1 MKRLRRAPPSAH
13 ARSRG
18 DQARQALITAGLR
31 LFAQQGLDGATTRD
45 IAQASGQ
52 NIAAIPYYFH
62 SKQGLYLAVA
72 HWIAKTL
79 SHSFNPLREECE
91 RHLADADATPQAA
104 LALIQRALAHLCQ
117 LMIQPQ
123 SLHLSQVIAREQM
136 FPSAASPILHQHF
149 ITPLHTLMTRLVS
162 RYVGL
167 DATHP
172 SAILHTHAL
181 IGQVL
186 AFRMARETLLTRT
199 GWSQI
204 GMEQAQQIHQVVHRH
219 TELLLTGLRQQVD
232 AAQPTA
238 LRGTRGI
245 NDE

>member
-1 MKRLRRAPPSAH
+1 MKRLRRAPPPDQ

-18 DQARQALITAGLR
+18 DQARQALIAAGLR
-31 LFAQQGLDGATTRD
+31 LFAQQGLEGATTRD
-45 IAQASGQ
+45 IAQESGQ

-72 HWIAKTL
+72 QWIATTL
-79 SHSFNPLREECE
+79 SHSFSPLREECE
-91 RHLADADATPQAA
+91 RHLADPNATPQAA
-104 LALIQRALAHLCQ
+104 LALIQRAIAHLCH
-117 LMIQPQ
+117 LMTQPQ
-123 SLHLSQVIAREQM
+123 TLHLSQIISREQM
-136 FPSAASPILHQHF
+136 FPSAASPILHQQF

-162 RYVGL
+162 GYVGL
-167 DATHP
+167 DAHHP
-172 SAILHTHAL
+172 IAALHTHAL

-186 AFRMARETLLTRT
+186 AFRMARETILTRT
-199 GWSQI
+199 GWPQI
-204 GMEQAQQIHQVVHRH
+204 GPQQAHEIHQVVQLH
-219 TELLLTGLRQQVD
+219 TELLITGLRRHLG